1 MYNHLKALYHL
12 FWGKLRNN
20 PVFIHLFPQLLLIFC
35 SFINPLG
42 KFPCATS
49 LNFIWSMHPIFVSV
63 GGLINCIWG
72 NSETWGDIWKTKNTG
87 VFSFF
92 FTRWDYKYL
101 KQIQVLGLGGR
112 STGVSKKI
120 NGPERKR
127 LKDIAKLFRK
137 PGFDLTART
146 EAAGQ
151 SQEDLEKD
159 MMRLME
165 TWKGIV
171 EQAEAASMAADNGQD
186 GAVPVVLH
194 RGMGQ
199 TLSIVRD
206 FFAEKVSDFE

>member
-1 MYNHLKALYHL
+1 M
-12 FWGKLRNN
+12 
-20 PVFIHLFPQLLLIFC
+20 
-35 SFINPLG
+35 
-42 KFPCATS
+42 
-49 LNFIWSMHPIFVSV
+49 
-63 GGLINCIWG
+63 
-72 NSETWGDIWKTKNTG
+72 
-87 VFSFF
+87 
-92 FTRWDYKYL
+92 
-101 KQIQVLGLGGR
+101 LGLGGK

-171 EQAEAASMAADNGQD
+171 EQAEAASMAAMDKMVQYLLYYIGQWD
-186 GAVPVVLH
+186 KHYQL
-194 RGMGQ
+194 
-199 TLSIVRD
+199 
-206 FFAEKVSDFE
+206 